1 MLVPLLATLLLG
13 GDPTAA
19 PASPPNIVFVLADDL
34 GWGELGCYGQTK
46 IRTPRLDALA
56 AEGIRFTDHYAGAPV
71 CAPSRCVLMTG
82 QHPGHAYVRD
92 NTEGGGWGEGAV
104 EGQRPLLPGTETLGT
119 MLKRAGYTT
128 ACIGKWGLG
137 GPDST
142 GAPENQGFDHFFGY
156 LCQRV
161 AHNFYPTH
169 LWKDGEKLPLEGNVW
184 GNHVGEQYAHDL
196 MTEDA
201 LTWVR
206 ANHEQP
212 FFLYLPYTIPHL
224 ALQVPEDSLAEYSG
238 LWEDPPY
245 EGGKGYLPHPQ
256 PRAAYAAMVTR
267 MDRDIGRIVDLLDE
281 LGVREN
287 TVVMFASDNGATFD
301 IGGADSPFF
310 ASCGPFRGRKGS
322 VWEGGL
328 RVPLIANWPGKIAPG
343 GVSDHVSA
351 FWDLMPTF
359 AELAGVEAPSNDGIS
374 FAPTL
379 LGRGEQEEHAY
390 LYWEFPGYRGQQA
403 IRAGKWKAVR
413 RNLVSG
419 EVQTQL
425 YDLEADPAESRDRA
439 SDKLQVLLQL
449 EVWMEEAH
457 RPSPEYPLQAI
468 DQDFSIST
476 RFLHN
481 RQ

>member
-1 MLVPLLATLLLG
+1 M
-13 GDPTAA
+13 
-19 PASPPNIVFVLADDL
+19 
-34 GWGELGCYGQTK
+34 
-46 IRTPRLDALA
+46 
-56 AEGIRFTDHYAGAPV
+56 
-71 CAPSRCVLMTG
+71 
-82 QHPGHAYVRD
+82 
-92 NTEGGGWGEGAV
+92 
-104 EGQRPLLPGTETLGT
+104 
-119 MLKRAGYTT
+119 
-128 ACIGKWGLG
+128 ACW
-137 GPDST
+137 
-142 GAPENQGFDHFFGY
+142 
-156 LCQRV
+156 
-161 AHNFYPTH
+161 
-169 LWKDGEKLPLEGNVW
+169 
-184 GNHVGEQYAHDL
+184 
-196 MTEDA
+196 
-201 LTWVR
+201 
-206 ANHEQP
+206 
-212 FFLYLPYTIPHL
+212 
-224 ALQVPEDSLAEYSG
+224 
-238 LWEDPPY
+238 
-245 EGGKGYLPHPQ
+245 
-256 PRAAYAAMVTR
+256 
-267 MDRDIGRIVDLLDE
+267 
-281 LGVREN
+281 
-287 TVVMFASDNGATFD
+287 
-301 IGGADSPFF
+301 SPFF